1 MILFKRISYKN
12 FLSTGNQPIE
22 IDLSIS
28 QTTLIVGTNGT
39 GKSTLLDALCFVLF
53 NRPFRIIKKEQMVN
67 TINNGDCIVEVE
79 FDVGTKNYIIRRGIK
94 PNLFEIYCN
103 GKLINQDANNVDY
116 QKYLETNIM
125 KLNYRSFIQVVLLG
139 SSSYEPFMK
148 MKPRYRREVVE
159 EILDIRVFG
168 LMDLI
173 LRSQQSDLQKK
184 LTEVRHQCEL
194 IKTKY
199 ETEAKYLTTL
209 ETKGS
214 DNLTVQQN
222 KIVQNDENRIKY
234 EQKLQKLN
242 EDIAVSQNALNGQ
255 DTTAKKVKDL
265 EKFETK
271 IEQNIST
278 HKKTLDFFKDNDT
291 CPVCTQSIDENFKEE
306 KCNHETSTISKLESG
321 LQQLVGELNGQEEK
335 MTQFNQM
342 SNKISEMNVE
352 IAKINGSLSAL
363 KKHSDQIQLEISTA
377 SQKDGDI
384 EKIEL
389 ELSNMSAE
397 LGVVDAQLTDV
408 QEEKSYVDVLREILN
423 DKGAKANIIRKYVP
437 IMNQLINK
445 YLQQMDFYVSFHL
458 DEEFNETVKSRYRDT
473 FNYNNFSEG
482 EKMRIDLAL
491 LFTWRDI
498 ARMKNSTNTNLLILD
513 EIFDSSLDNSGTD
526 DFFKI
531 IKGCTK
537 ENIFIISH
545 KGDILFDRFTN
556 IIKYEKVKNF
566 TRLENV

>member
-1 MILFKRISYKN
+1 VITFKKLKYRN
-12 FLSTGNQPIE
+12 FLSSGNVPIE
-22 IDLSIS
+22 INLNTS
-28 QTTLIVGTNGT
+28 QTTLIIGTNGS

-53 NRPFRIIKKEQMVN
+53 NKPFRIIKKEQMVN
-67 TINNGDCIVEVE
+67 TINGGDCVVEVE
-79 FDVGTKNYIIRRGIK
+79 FDVGTNQYRIVRGIK
-94 PNLFEIYCN
+94 PNVFEIYKN
-103 GKLINQDANNVDY
+103 DEMINQDASTIDY

-184 LTEVRHQCEL
+184 MVEVRHQCDL

-199 ETEAKYLTTL
+199 ESEAKYLKSL
-209 ETKGS
+209 EDHGT
-214 DNLTVQQN
+214 DNQAVALRKIEENTQN
-222 KIVQNDENRIKY
+222 KEEFDR
-234 EQKLQKLN
+234 KLQKLN
-242 EDIAVSQNALNGQ
+242 EEIAVSQSKLSGQ
-255 DTTAKKVKDL
+255 DTTKNKVRELRKL
-265 EKFETK
+265 ETK
-271 IEQNIST
+271 IETNLSS
-278 HKKTLDFFKDNDT
+278 HKKTLDFFTDNDN
-291 CPVCTQSIDENFKEE
+291 CPTCTQPIEKDFKEQ
-306 KCNHETSTISKLESG
+306 KCNHTHETISKLSKG
-321 LQQLVGELNGQEEK
+321 LSELVEELTKQEEK
-335 MTQFNQM
+335 VMEFGKI
-342 SNKISEMNVE
+342 SNKMQEMNVE
-352 IAKINGSLSAL
+352 IAKISTSLEAL
-363 KKHSDQIQLEISTA
+363 KKHTDQVWVDFNNIG
-377 SQKDGDI
+377 QKDTDI
-384 EKIEL
+384 ENIKLEL
-389 ELSNMSAE
+389 EEMARNIKEAE
-397 LGVVDAQLTDV
+397 TNLNKV

-423 DKGAKANIIRKYVP
+423 DKGAKAQIIRKYVP

-458 DEEFNETVKSRYRDT
+458 DEEFNETVKSRFRDT

>member
-1 MILFKRISYKN
+1 MIVFKKLRYKN
-12 FLSTGNQPIE
+12 FLSSGNVPIE
-22 IDLSIS
+22 VDLNKS
-28 QTTLIVGTNGT
+28 QTTLIIGTNGS

-67 TINNGDCIVEVE
+67 TINQGDCLVEVE
-79 FDVGTKNYIIRRGIK
+79 FNVGTNQFIIKRGIK
-94 PNLFEIYCN
+94 PNLFEIYKN
-103 GKLINQDANNVDY
+103 GDMINQEASTIDY

-184 LTEVRHQCEL
+184 LVEVRHQCDL

-199 ETEAKYLTTL
+199 ESEAKYLKSL
-209 ETKGS
+209 ENQGS
-214 DNLTVQQN
+214 DNQKVALKKVEENTKN
-222 KIVQNDENRIKY
+222 KEEFER
-234 EQKLQKLN
+234 KLQKLN
-242 EDIAVSQNALNGQ
+242 EEIAVSQSKLQGQSKAQTKLKELN
-255 DTTAKKVKDL
+255 KI
-265 EKFETK
+265 ETK
-271 IEQNIST
+271 IETNLKSHQ
-278 HKKTLDFFKDNDT
+278 KTLDFFKDNDS
-291 CPVCTQSIDENFKEE
+291 CPVCTQKIDEHFKGQKCEE
-306 KCNHETSTISKLESG
+306 ETNTITKLEEGLVQLVEEISK
-321 LQQLVGELNGQEEK
+321 QEQK
-335 MTQFNQM
+335 VSAFSQVAT
-342 SNKISEMNVE
+342 KISEMNLE
-352 IAKINGSLSAL
+352 LAKISTSLESL
-363 KKHSDQIQLEISTA
+363 KNHTDQIWIDFNKAGQRSTDMETI
-377 SQKDGDI
+377 KL
-384 EKIEL
+384 EL
-389 ELSNMSAE
+389 EDMLREIKVAE
-397 LGVVDAQLTDV
+397 ENLDKVN
-408 QEEKSYVDVLREILN
+408 EEKKYVDVLREILN
-423 DKGAKANIIRKYVP
+423 DKGAKAQIIRKYVP
-437 IMNQLINK
+437 IMNTLINK
-445 YLQQMDFYVSFHL
+445 YLQQMDFFVSFHL
-458 DEEFNETVKSRYRDT
+458 DEEFNETVKSRFRDT

-513 EIFDSSLDNSGTD
+513 EIFDSSLDGQGTD

-531 IKGCTK
+531 IKNLSK

-556 IIKYEKVKNF
+556 IIKYEKVQNF
-566 TRLENV
+566 TRLQTV

>member
-1 MILFKRISYKN
+1 MIKFKKIRYKN
-12 FLSTGNQPIE
+12 FLSTGNIPIE
-22 IDLSIS
+22 VELDKSS
-28 QTTLIVGTNGT
+28 TTLIVGSNGS
-39 GKSTLLDALCFVLF
+39 GKSTLLDALCYALF
-53 NRPFRIIKKEQMVN
+53 NKPFRIIKKDQMVN
-67 TINNGDCIVEVE
+67 TINNSDTLVEGE
-79 FDVGTKNYIIRRGIK
+79 FEVGTNQYMIRRGIK
-94 PNLFEIYCN
+94 PNLFEIYQN
-103 GKLINQDANNVDY
+103 DKLINQDASSIDY

-125 KLNYRSFIQVVLLG
+125 KLNYRSFIQVVILG

-168 LMDLI
+168 LMDLL

-184 LTEVRHQCEL
+184 LTEVRHQAEL

-222 KIVQNDENRIKY
+222 KIVQNDENRVKY

-255 DTTAKKVKDL
+255 DTTAKKVKEL

-291 CPVCTQSIDENFKEE
+291 CPVCTQSIDEKFKEE
-306 KCNHETSTISKLESG
+306 KCNHETSTIAKLESG
-321 LQQLVGELNGQEEK
+321 LKQLVGTLNIHEEK
-335 MTQFNQM
+335 MTQFSQM

-377 SQKDGDI
+377 SQKDTDI
-384 EKIEL
+384 ESIEL
-389 ELSNMSAE
+389 ELEQMRIDLVEA
-397 LGVVDAQLTDV
+397 DASLVKV
-408 QEEKSYVDVLREILN
+408 QEEKD
-423 DKGAKANIIRKYVP
+423 
-437 IMNQLINK
+437 
-445 YLQQMDFYVSFHL
+445 
-458 DEEFNETVKSRYRDT
+458 
-473 FNYNNFSEG
+473 
-482 EKMRIDLAL
+482 
-491 LFTWRDI
+491 
-498 ARMKNSTNTNLLILD
+498 
-513 EIFDSSLDNSGTD
+513 
-526 DFFKI
+526 
-531 IKGCTK
+531 
-537 ENIFIISH
+537 
-545 KGDILFDRFTN
+545 
-556 IIKYEKVKNF
+556 
-566 TRLENV
+566 

>member
-1 MILFKRISYKN
+1 VITFKKLKYRN
-12 FLSTGNQPIE
+12 FLSSGNVPIE
-22 IDLSIS
+22 INLNTS
-28 QTTLIVGTNGT
+28 QTTLIIGTNGS

-53 NRPFRIIKKEQMVN
+53 NKPFRIIKKEQMVN
-67 TINNGDCIVEVE
+67 TINGGDCVVEVE
-79 FDVGTKNYIIRRGIK
+79 FDVGTNQYRIVRGIK
-94 PNLFEIYCN
+94 PNVFEIYKN
-103 GKLINQDANNVDY
+103 DEMINQDASTIDY

-184 LTEVRHQCEL
+184 MVEVRHQCDL

-199 ETEAKYLTTL
+199 ESEAKYLKSL
-209 ETKGS
+209 EDHGT
-214 DNLTVQQN
+214 DNQAVALRKIEENTQN
-222 KIVQNDENRIKY
+222 KEEFDR
-234 EQKLQKLN
+234 KLQKLN
-242 EDIAVSQNALNGQ
+242 EEIAVSQSKLSGQ
-255 DTTAKKVKDL
+255 DTTKNKVRELRKL
-265 EKFETK
+265 ETK
-271 IEQNIST
+271 IETNLSS
-278 HKKTLDFFKDNDT
+278 HKKTLDFFTDNDN
-291 CPVCTQSIDENFKEE
+291 CPTCTQPIEKDFKEQ
-306 KCNHETSTISKLESG
+306 KCNHTHETISKLSKG
-321 LQQLVGELNGQEEK
+321 LSELVEELTKQEEK
-335 MTQFNQM
+335 VMEFGKI
-342 SNKISEMNVE
+342 SNKMQEMNVE
-352 IAKINGSLSAL
+352 IAKISTSLEAL
-363 KKHSDQIQLEISTA
+363 KKHTDQVWVDFNNVG
-377 SQKDGDI
+377 QKDINI
-384 EKIEL
+384 ESIKLEL
-389 ELSNMSAE
+389 EEMSRNIKDAE
-397 LGVVDAQLTDV
+397 TNLNKV

-423 DKGAKANIIRKYVP
+423 DKGAKAQIIRKYVP

-458 DEEFNETVKSRYRDT
+458 DEEFNETVKSRFRDT